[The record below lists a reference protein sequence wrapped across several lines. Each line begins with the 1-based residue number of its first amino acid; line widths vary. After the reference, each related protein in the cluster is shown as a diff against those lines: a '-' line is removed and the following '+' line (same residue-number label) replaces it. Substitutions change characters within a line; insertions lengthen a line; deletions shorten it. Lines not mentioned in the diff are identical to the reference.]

1 MQEAGQA
8 IYLVA
13 WREDELAGRCTV
25 LTTSKDDEV
34 RQLLGAFPEM
44 NALEARPPG
53 QGTGTKIIAC
63 AEHTARE
70 RGAAMIGLAV
80 AVSNSWL
87 PQIPPGEYVQER
99 HQRDKTEDPPHQFSA
114 PPQVRPV
121 GGQVD
126 PHEDHSH
133 GIEKTNQDLKQ
144 LLHNLNLPRSAG
156 AVPAPVIHVV
166 PCRPPPEPAG
176 ADAACAC
183 RRTHVGYARWNIL

>member
-1 MQEAGQA
+1 MQEAGRA

-63 AEHTARE
+63 AEHTAKE

-80 AVSNSWL
+80 AVSNDGSHRL
-87 PQIPPGEYVQER
+87 Y
-99 HQRDKTEDPPHQFSA
+99 QRLGYDDWGHGL
-114 PPQVRPV
+114 V
-121 GGQVD
+121 VD
-126 PHEDHSH
+126 HWHETD
-133 GIEKTNQDLKQ
+133 
-144 LLHNLNLPRSAG
+144 SAG
-156 AVPAPVIHVV
+156 TVRTTNAD
-166 PCRPPPEPAG
+166 PCYYLTKSIG
-176 ADAACAC
+176 
-183 RRTHVGYARWNIL
+183 